1 MLTGEIQDN
10 KDFDINNLYLNLT
23 FQEQT
28 EHFEYKKPLIDQIS
42 NYQLIVTKFHS
53 KTSVPFIRLHDS
65 KKNTN
70 TLLYT
75 DFSKLGTNFST
86 KNFNY
91 YYDYY
96 VEIQYQTKYNNIKF
110 INQNLYKLID
120 PYKFYLEKEEKPVV
134 IETSLDAKK
143 EITNQKYIDI
153 NYDYPSTNKKYWN
166 FITKE
171 NEIYSPS
178 QLLGIINYSIQKAF
192 ERFFQKDFENEGEFD
207 STYLTTIKEYRDKY
221 KNIKYMYYYI
231 ENGKLMLKIHEEF
244 LYCLNTYYDTQ
255 EMFSEVEK
263 IKANQ
268 IYMRVCFSRNLFK
281 YLKSIHLTLQKENSN
296 LCYLE
301 ISRTQQLNAK
311 IEHDII
317 LVDKELYTEK
327 QEITYRV
334 FEGEEINMID
344 WSDYIGI
351 AVTTP
356 DFPIRRQIYP
366 HFFHE
371 PGSIDNRKRYI
382 PKSEENIASLKT
394 ALTGETDIKKEILK
408 EENIK
413 ELYKNNMKE
422 GIIFLKY
429 FDRNDDINNINYE
442 NNNIDTGPKLDIE
455 RFIPLQEFTMQIWL
469 IDKYNNFEP
478 LNIYKKELDDIIQM
492 QILLRRIRGAEEKE
506 NRIFIDVLELA
517 KRPQITDPEQIE
529 QIYKR
534 QRYQEKIMQRIHE
547 MSIYQPEPITI
558 AEEIPEMS
566 LSSFGPQFKPIK
578 EEYED
583 DYFSRGQE
591 KEEKGGK
598 PPPEKKIY
606 IKKEPEDEDEIN
618 PEDKLY

>member
-110 INQNLYKLID
+110 INQNLYKIID

-606 IKKEPEDEDEIN
+606 VKKEPEDEDEIN

>member
-606 IKKEPEDEDEIN
+606 VKKEPEDEDEIN

>member
-110 INQNLYKLID
+110 INQNLYKIID